1 MTIKNYSN
9 YSSVSVHTN
18 SVKATIVLCIIFL
31 FLLNIKSSFSQ
42 PVGNFW
48 DLLGNSNLTDTS
60 RLGSDNDMPINF
72 VTNNQL
78 RMRLMSDGKFGI
90 GLENP
95 QHTLHIHSNEMIN
108 PNDINYP
115 SDNTSVR
122 GMNLATSYAYNAIQI
137 TNSATGE
144 NKYNGL
150 LIGLKDKNAFINLQ
164 EKANRCFR

>member
-1 MTIKNYSN
+1 
-9 YSSVSVHTN
+9 
-18 SVKATIVLCIIFL
+18 VLCIIFL

-42 PVGNFW
+42 PVGDFW
-48 DLLGNSNLTDTS
+48 DISGNSNLTEIS

-78 RMRLMSDGKFGI
+78 RMRLMPDGKFGI

-108 PNDINYP
+108 PNISP